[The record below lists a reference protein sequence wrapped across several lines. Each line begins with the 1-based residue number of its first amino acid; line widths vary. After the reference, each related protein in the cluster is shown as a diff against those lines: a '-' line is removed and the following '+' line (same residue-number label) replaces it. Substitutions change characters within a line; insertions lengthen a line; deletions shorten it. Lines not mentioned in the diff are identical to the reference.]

1 MVTFFLVFTCF
12 GAENG
17 DPVVNR
23 GPQFFFFLFMNLNLT
38 HHLKRFAV
46 PALNHKSTYY
56 KMLKANIYISQFL
69 IIVLKTSVLAR
80 VTSYAIWCGG
90 VGFDSRG
97 SIIEHR
103 VANG

>member
-1 MVTFFLVFTCF
+1 MNNCGRGDLFLVFTCF

-56 KMLKANIYISQFL
+56 KRLKANIHISQFL

-80 VTSYAIWCGG
+80 NQR
-90 VGFDSRG
+90 VGQ
-97 SIIEHR
+97 R
-103 VANG
+103 VRQLEKVRRPCPEP